1 MKDRIRKILEL
12 KNESA
17 SDFAQKLEVQ
27 RSSVSHIMSGRNN
40 PGLDFLRKIL
50 TSYPDINPDWLILGK
65 GEIFRKQR
73 ESERIHEA
81 PMVRSEDPVEYKSG
95 EEKVPE
101 KVIVLFSDG
110 TFRFYGSSDFL

>member
-17 SDFAQKLEVQ
+17 SDFAEKLGVQ

-40 PGLDFLRKIL
+40 PGLEFLQKIL
-50 TSYPDINPDWLILGK
+50 TSYPDINPDWLLLGK
-65 GEIFRKQR
+65 GEIFRKQT
-73 ESERIHEA
+73 ESVKL
-81 PMVRSEDPVEYKSG
+81 PDLSCVRSEDPVDYKT
-95 EEKVPE
+95 KKQQVPE

-110 TFRFYGSSDFL
+110 TFRYYGSSDLL